1 MTADAPPASH
11 VERSDALGAV
21 ELVRRDGEQV
31 DLQRIDV
38 DGHLADGLRRVHV
51 EEDLRRG
58 SGSGSTQ
65 RHQWCGA
72 RPAPA
77 SRRLLVA
84 PSPHPSRSRPAPPA
98 PHTFF
103 LRQSLPISA
112 MGWITPISLFVCITE
127 TSDVSGRIA
136 ASSACGRARE
146 PEGGGQRRAR
156 APGPL
161 CRRTADDTKAAASRV
176 SGRARLEVDE
186 AVCAHRQVGHV
197 EALLLQPAAR
207 VEHAL
212 VLSDGRDDVV
222 LLWMVELRHALDRH
236 VVRLGGAR
244 GEDDLLR
251 VGADERRHLLARR
264 VDHLRRLPP

>member
-51 EEDLRRG
+51 EEDLFLAAKLADFGDGLDHANLVVCVHHRD
-58 SGSGSTQ
+58 Q
-65 RHQWCGA
+65 
-72 RPAPA
+72 
-77 SRRLLVA
+77 RRL
-84 PSPHPSRSRPAPPA
+84 RPN
-98 PHTFF
+98 
-103 LRQSLPISA
+103 
-112 MGWITPISLFVCITE
+112 
-127 TSDVSGRIA
+127 
-136 ASSACGRARE
+136 
-146 PEGGGQRRAR
+146 RR
-156 APGPL
+156 L
-161 CRRTADDTKAAASRV
+161 E
-176 SGRARLEVDE
+176 RLEVDE

-264 VDHLRRLPP
+264 VDHLRRLPPVRVRLRVRVAVHACHVWEHRIERARIQRSGRLRIEVDGPALAIRSDDREVAVRGRRGAEAPPARAERSG